1 MVKLIF
7 PILMGI
13 IVLGLFRSGRLS
25 LDLSGVLIAA
35 LVTILIVTINEPAL
49 IALSHLLSVVHP
61 PFAIVGVAIG
71 LLLGIVIVLAVM
83 ISDARHRQ
91 AALLRRIAMVELSLK
106 QSDHKLP
113 NIPDL

>member
-1 MVKLIF
+1 MVKLLF
-7 PILMGI
+7 PIMMGV

-35 LVTILIVTINEPAL
+35 LVAILVVTTNEPFL
-49 IALSHLLSVVHP
+49 IALAHLLLVVHP

-83 ISDARHRQ
+83 ISDMRRRQ
-91 AALLRRIAMVELSLK
+91 VELLRRIAMVELFSK
-106 QSDHKLP
+106 QID
-113 NIPDL
+113 

>member
-7 PILMGI
+7 PILMGV

-35 LVTILIVTINEPAL
+35 LVAILVVTTNDPVLLAL
-49 IALSHLLSVVHP
+49 AHLLSVVHP

-91 AALLRRIAMVELSLK
+91 VALMRRIAMLELFLK
-106 QSDHKLP
+106 QSD
-113 NIPDL
+113 

>member
-1 MVKLIF
+1 MVKIIF
-7 PILMGI
+7 PILMFI

-35 LVTILIVTINEPAL
+35 LVTILVITTNESVL
-49 IALSHLLSVVHP
+49 TTLSHLLSVVHP

-83 ISDARHRQ
+83 ISDMRRRQ
-91 AALLRRIAMVELSLK
+91 VELLRRIAMVELFSK
-106 QSDHKLP
+106 QID
-113 NIPDL
+113 

>member
-35 LVTILIVTINEPAL
+35 LVAILVVTTNDPVL
-49 IALSHLLSVVHP
+49 IALAHLLSVVHP

-71 LLLGIVIVLAVM
+71 PSRHSNC
-83 ISDARHRQ
+83 ISGHDQRYAE
-91 AALLRRIAMVELSLK
+91 RRWSYF
-106 QSDHKLP
+106 D
-113 NIPDL
+113 D

>member
-1 MVKLIF
+1 MIKLIF
-7 PILMGI
+7 PILMSV

-35 LVTILIVTINEPAL
+35 LIAILVVTTNQSVLV
-49 IALSHLLSVVHP
+49 ALSHLLSIVHP

-83 ISDARHRQ
+83 ISDARRRQ
-91 AALLRRIAMVELSLK
+91 MALLRRIAMLELSSE
-106 QSDHKLP
+106 QSD
-113 NIPDL
+113 

>member
-1 MVKLIF
+1 MIKLIF

-13 IVLGLFRSGRLS
+13 TVLGLFRSGRLS

-35 LVTILIVTINEPAL
+35 LVSILIVSVNESVL
-49 IALSHLLSVVHP
+49 VALSHLLSIVHP

-91 AALLRRIAMVELSLK
+91 VVLLRRIAKIELSLK
-106 QSDHKLP
+106 VK
-113 NIPDL
+113 

>member
-7 PILMGI
+7 PILMGV

-35 LVTILIVTINEPAL
+35 LVAILVVTTNDPIL
-49 IALSHLLSVVHP
+49 IALAHLLSVVHP

-83 ISDARHRQ
+83 ISDARRRQ
-91 AALLRRIAMVELSLK
+91 VELLRRIAMVELSLK
-106 QSDHKLP
+106 KID
-113 NIPDL
+113 